1 MTENSFWYLAYLRAK
16 ELWSREEFIN
26 YQREILMQVKNM
38 LNAKD
43 FPKQGEVFTQPSMT
57 VPDQSLTVRELMDRF
72 ARGLPLGGARVPIY
86 EGEDDN
92 TPDFSRMDLSE
103 IEDYQIQIRQEL
115 EEIRERMTAK
125 SKKADT
131 AKEVAELKEQLD
143 KARAAVKQSES
154 SDEEQEGSKA
164 KDKTTVK

>member
-1 MTENSFWYLAYLRAK
+1 MEVNFWYLAYLRAK
-16 ELWSREEFIN
+16 TLWSNEDFIN
-26 YQREILMQVKNM
+26 YQRELLMQVKNM

-43 FPKQGEVFTQPSMT
+43 FPKQGEVFTLPSMT

-92 TPDFSRMDLSE
+92 TPDFARMDLSE
-103 IEDYQIQIRQEL
+103 IEDYQLKIKEEL

-125 SKKADT
+125 SKKADM
-131 AKEVAELKEQLD
+131 AKEVADLKEQLQKAKAAAKLQD
-143 KARAAVKQSES
+143 K
-154 SDEEQEGSKA
+154 DEEQDSSTAE
-164 KDKTTVK
+164 DKPTGK